1 MDNIKVPKDM
11 RASYEPYIPTSIL
24 KLKFVD
30 LDGEK
35 GKVFE
40 FKLASDKTQEWTFG
54 RDESNDVVLK
64 NPAISS
70 VHARLKYSYET
81 AF

>member
-1 MDNIKVPKDM
+1 MPI
-11 RASYEPYIPTSIL
+11 SII

-40 FKLASDKTQEWTFG
+40 FKIESQESKVWTFG

-64 NPAISS
+64 NMAISS
-70 VHARLKYSYET
+70 VHARMNFT
-81 AF
+81 WRNAFVIYDGSE